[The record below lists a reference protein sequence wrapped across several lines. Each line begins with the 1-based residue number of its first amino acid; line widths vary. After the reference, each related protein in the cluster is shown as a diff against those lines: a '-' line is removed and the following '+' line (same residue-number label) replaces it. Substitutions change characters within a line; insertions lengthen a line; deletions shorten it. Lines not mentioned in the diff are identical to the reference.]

1 MKIRTDYVSNS
12 SSSSFVI
19 IGQKMD
25 ASKFDVEAF
34 SQLGED
40 ELFLLVLPNYGSE
53 GDYIF
58 NLTPDLLM
66 DFDMH
71 QFDLTKVNMPII
83 KATYYISEGG
93 YLYKASKFKKLS
105 EDEWYSDTD
114 DDDNEVLDKQSR
126 RDGVEFPSDSKMFR
140 FSKDYGNPKD
150 RSTILEKVESYLKH
164 G

>member
-40 ELFLLVLPNYGSE
+40 EAYLLVLPNRGSE

-58 NLTPDLLM
+58 NLTPELLM

-83 KATYYISEGG
+83 KAKYYISEGG

-105 EDEWYSDTD
+105 SEYDWYSDD
-114 DDDNEVLDKQSR
+114 DDDNEALDKQSR

-140 FSKDYGNPKD
+140 FSKDYGNPSD
-150 RSTILEKVESYLKH
+150 RSAILEEVESYLKYS
-164 G
+164 

>member
-25 ASKFDVEAF
+25 AAKFDVEAF

-40 ELFLLVLPNYGSE
+40 ELFFLILPNCGSE

-58 NLTPDLLM
+58 DLTPELLM

-71 QFDLTKVNMPII
+71 QFDLTKANIPII
-83 KATYYISEGG
+83 KAKYYISEGG
-93 YLYKASKFKKLS
+93 YLYKASNFKKMDS
-105 EDEWYSDTD
+105 YEECDGEDEDNFNKRTRTD
-114 DDDNEVLDKQSR
+114 GID
-126 RDGVEFPSDSKMFR
+126 FPEGCKMFR
-140 FSKDYGNPKD
+140 FSKDYGNPRD
-150 RSTILEKVESYLKH
+150 RTYILDEIECALKR
-164 G
+164 GS

>member
-40 ELFLLVLPNYGSE
+40 ELFLLILPNRGSE

-66 DFDMH
+66 DFDMY
-71 QFDLTKVNMPII
+71 QLDLTKANIPII
-83 KATYYISEGG
+83 KAKYYISEGG
-93 YLYKASKFKKLS
+93 YLYKASGFKKLS
-105 EDEWYSDTD
+105 SEGDWYSD
-114 DDDNEVLDKQSR
+114 DDNDNETLDKQSR
-126 RDGVEFPSDSKMFR
+126 RDGIIFPSDSKMFR
-140 FSKDYGNPKD
+140 FSRDYGNPTD
-150 RSTILEKVESYLKH
+150 RVTILEEIESYLK
-164 G
+164 

>member
-19 IGQKMD
+19 IGEKMD
-25 ASKFDVEAF
+25 NDKLDVEAF
-34 SQLGED
+34 KNLGKD
-40 ELFLLVLPNYGSE
+40 ELFLLVLPKRGSE

-83 KATYYISEGG
+83 KTKYYVSEGG
-93 YLYKASKFKKLS
+93 YLYKGSYFKKM
-105 EDEWYSDTD
+105 DTYDWPED
-114 DDDNEVLDKQSR
+114 DDEDTFDKRARSE
-126 RDGVEFPSDSKMFR
+126 GIAFPAGCKMFR

-150 RSTILEKVESYLKH
+150 RASILEEVESYLKF